1 MRYLKVLFIALIFVV
16 SLVFVMQNHEVLK
29 ETIQLQFN
37 LPNHSWQT
45 QAIPFYLLIVVG
57 FLVGV
62 LLSLLYFFAGQLRL
76 SGQLRDCRARMARLE
91 QENVSLRNTPVEPV
105 YPAPV
110 AAAAEP
116 DPQA

>member
-29 ETIQLQFN
+29 ETIQLQFSLFN
-37 LPNHSWQT
+37 QSWQS

-62 LLSLLYFFAGQLRL
+62 ILSLLYFLACQFRM
-76 SGQLRDCRARMARLE
+76 SGQLRECRARMARLE
-91 QENVSLRNTPVEPV
+91 QENVALRNTPVESV

-110 AAAAEP
+110 PATEP
-116 DPQA
+116 DPQS